1 MKLTPYSKLITMS
14 KEAVDKALAPV
25 RAKSQKKRAELE
37 VLKLEE
43 SVTTLEQQ
51 ITELCSKQELDYDK
65 ILDKCDE
72 LDLCQRR
79 RVQFES
85 LIKDLFPDVV

>member
-25 RAKSQKKRAELE
+25 RAKTQKTKAELE
-37 VLKLEE
+37 VLKLDELIAKLDQE
-43 SVTTLEQQ
+43 
-51 ITELCSKQELDYDK
+51 IIELCSKQELDYGK

-72 LDLCQRR
+72 LELAKLRQSK
-79 RVQFES
+79 FNE
-85 LIKDLFPDVV
+85 LIGELFPDVV